1 MVPVAPQVSPAG
13 EAPRPSQDAAG
24 LDDGAEDAGNGNV
37 PRRIYPVA
45 EAREQAPLASSPAAR
60 PTPTPTL
67 PRGSRRSTTGPRPA
81 LRLRPRPLP
90 AIDPILPL
98 AGVQMA
104 VAVCGALSGAALLV
118 AGRPAGWWPLTL
130 AAIAG
135 IGGWLASTL
144 AGQPHPRPR
153 GASWALL
160 GSQLLALG
168 WGLALVGP
176 RSPLLIVAA
185 ALVLAALR
193 LRGRGDAISVGIF
206 AAALYLATVVL
217 DVTAIVQPALALDAT
232 SGAVFDGVVSCL
244 ALLLIVRQALR
255 LHALAAKAE
264 ALAAARS
271 FEMDVV
277 RGRATKLRRQV
288 EGDAE
293 RLRQALRN
301 AQTDAPAQ
309 AVSAAGALSPLA
321 DEIDVTAARLH
332 ALHRDREQRRQ
343 LERAIVRLVRAL
355 ERGWLG
361 LQWEWPDASGTK
373 LDDVVALLRSP
384 NPRETA
390 RAHLDDTSGLLPIPT
405 LDAAHTP
412 PWAPPAPHPLAPL
425 AEPEPLWSSGEL
437 RAAYLDSAHQAAR
450 QPVLPWD
457 EWDDWRGWDPA
468 RDE

>member
-1 MVPVAPQVSPAG
+1 
-13 EAPRPSQDAAG
+13 
-24 LDDGAEDAGNGNV
+24 
-37 PRRIYPVA
+37 
-45 EAREQAPLASSPAAR
+45 
-60 PTPTPTL
+60 
-67 PRGSRRSTTGPRPA
+67 
-81 LRLRPRPLP
+81 
-90 AIDPILPL
+90 
-98 AGVQMA
+98 MA

-130 AAIAG
+130 AAVAG

-144 AGQPHPRPR
+144 AGQPQPRPR
-153 GASWALL
+153 GAAWALL
-160 GSQLLALG
+160 GSQLIGLG

-176 RSPLLIVAA
+176 RSALLVVAA

-193 LRGRGDAISVGIF
+193 LCGPGDAMTVAVF
-206 AAALYLATVVL
+206 AAALYLAAVVL
-217 DVTAIVQPALALDAT
+217 DVTSIIQPALALDAS

-244 ALLLIVRQALR
+244 GLLLILRQALR
-255 LHALAAKAE
+255 LHAVATKAE

-271 FEMDVV
+271 YEMEVV

-293 RLRQALRN
+293 RLRQVLRS
-301 AQTDAPAQ
+301 AQTDAPAP
-309 AVSAAGALSPLA
+309 AIGAAGALSPLA

-343 LERAIVRLVRAL
+343 LERAIARLVRAL
-355 ERGWLG
+355 ERAWLG
-361 LQWEWPDASGTK
+361 LQWEWPDLSGTK

-390 RAHLDDTSGLLPIPT
+390 RAHLDDPSGLLPIPT
-405 LDAAHTP
+405 LDAAQMPSP

-437 RAAYLDSAHQAAR
+437 RAAYLDAAHQAQAAR
-450 QPVLPWD
+450 QPLLPWD
-457 EWDDWRGWDPA
+457 EWDDWRGWDPTQ
-468 RDE
+468 DE